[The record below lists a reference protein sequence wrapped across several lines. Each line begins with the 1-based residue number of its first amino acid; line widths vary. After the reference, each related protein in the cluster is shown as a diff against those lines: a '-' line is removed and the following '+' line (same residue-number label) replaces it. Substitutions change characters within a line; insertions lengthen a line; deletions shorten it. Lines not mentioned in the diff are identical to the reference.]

1 MKTVSGTAARAAL
14 LLAVSAVLLV
24 LFRRPDPSRA
34 PDACVSLLGA
44 RPVPDLAA
52 AFGPRPELSVRGDVL
67 RLRTL
72 KRPARPYTLQLG
84 LRTSAAVRKGDSLLA
99 RFQVRSAG
107 FSPRARTEF
116 VFERAGGDYA
126 KSVLFPVEA
135 GPLWRSVDV
144 AFTAGDDFAAGKA
157 QAHFNLGFDP
167 QTLELAAV
175 ELLGCGGPEALAGLP
190 ATPLSYEGRSRYA
203 PWRRRAERRIERLRK
218 TDIRLRVV
226 DAQGRAVPGARLRL
240 RQVRQAF
247 AFGSAVDDKFLLGK
261 SGADQ
266 RRYAEAVP
274 RLFNTAVLEN
284 ALKWRSWRGSRRAQ
298 ARKALELLRAQ
309 GLDTR
314 GHTLVWPG
322 WNHLPAELRLFEN
335 DPAALRRKVKEH
347 ILEEAAALRGL
358 VSEWDVLNEPR
369 ENDALA
375 MLGPK
380 KENDWL
386 RWARQ
391 ADPDARL
398 YINESHLLDHEAAS
412 ASLDAYEALA
422 RRLLA
427 AGAPLGG
434 LGLQAH
440 FDRRLTP
447 PVKVLSILDRLQ
459 TLGLPLQVTELDIDL
474 SDERL
479 QADYLRDFL
488 TAVFS
493 HPAAEGVLLWGF
505 WQGLEPQAVL
515 YRKDWSLTPAGEVWE
530 ELVLRRWRTDA
541 EGVSDSRGEFMVRG
555 FLGSYAAE
563 AFAGSARGRVEFQAA
578 PGGAGA
584 VIRLFPTSAAR
595 SSALA
600 SPDR

>member
-1 MKTVSGTAARAAL
+1 MVSGMAARAAL
-14 LLAVSAVLLV
+14 LLAVSAGLLV
-24 LFRRPDPSRA
+24 LFRRPDPPRA

-44 RPVPDLAA
+44 RPVPALAA

-72 KRPARPYTLQLG
+72 ARPARPYTLQLG
-84 LRTSAAVRKGDSLLA
+84 LRTSAPVRKGDALLA

-116 VFERAGGDYA
+116 VFERAGGDHA

-144 AFTAGDDFAAGKA
+144 AFAAGDDFAAGQAK
-157 QAHFNLGFDP
+157 AHFNLGFNP

-175 ELLGCGGPEALAGLP
+175 ELLGCGGPQALAGLP

-203 PWRRRAERRIERLRK
+203 PWRWRAERRIERLRK

-240 RQVRQAF
+240 SQRRQAF

-266 RRYAEAVP
+266 RRYAEAIP

-298 ARKALELLRAQ
+298 ARQALELLRAQ
-309 GLDTR
+309 GLDAR
-314 GHTLVWPG
+314 GHALVWPA
-322 WNHLPAELRLFEN
+322 WKHLPAELRRLEG
-335 DPAALRRKVKEH
+335 DPAALRLKIKEH
-347 ILEEAAALRGL
+347 ILEEASDLRDL

-369 ENDALA
+369 ESTDLAL
-375 MLGPK
+375 LGRN
-380 KENDWL
+380 KEADWL
-386 RWARQ
+386 RWTRQ
-391 ADPDARL
+391 ADPVARL
-398 YINESHLLDHEAAS
+398 YVNEYGLIDQEADA
-412 ASLDAYEALA
+412 ASLDDFAALA
-422 RRLLA
+422 RRLSA

-459 TLGLPLQVTELDIDL
+459 PLGLPLKVTELDIDL

-479 QADYLRDFL
+479 QADYLRDLL

-541 EGVSDSRGEFMVRG
+541 EGVSDSRGEFQVRG

-563 AFAGSARGRVEFQAA
+563 ASRGSARGRVEFQAA
-578 PGGAGA
+578 PGGVGA
-584 VIRLFPTSAAR
+584 VIRLSPTSAAR
-595 SSALA
+595 SSDPAL
-600 SPDR
+600 PGR

>member
-1 MKTVSGTAARAAL
+1 MKPVSRAAAGAAL
-14 LLAVSAVLLV
+14 LLAVSAGMLV
-24 LFRRPDPSRA
+24 LFRRPNPPRA

-44 RPVPDLAA
+44 TPVHDLAA
-52 AFGPRPELSVRGDVL
+52 AFGPRPELSVRGPVL

-84 LRTSAAVRKGDSLLA
+84 LRTSAAVRKGDALLA
-99 RFQVRSAG
+99 RFQARSAG
-107 FSPRARTEF
+107 FSLRARTEF
-116 VFERAGGDYA
+116 VFERSGGGYA
-126 KSVLFPVEA
+126 KSVVFPVEA

-144 AFTAGDDFAAGKA
+144 AFTAGDDFAAGQA

-167 QTLELAAV
+167 QAIELAAV
-175 ELLGCGGPEALAGLP
+175 EVLDCGGPAALAGLP

-203 PWRRRAERRIERLRK
+203 PWRWLAERRIERLRK
-218 TDIRLRVV
+218 TDITLRVV
-226 DAQGRAVPGARLRL
+226 DAQDRPVPGARLRL

-247 AFGSAVDDKFLLGK
+247 AFGSAVDDKLLLDGGPD
-261 SGADQ
+261 S
-266 RRYAEAVP
+266 RRYGDAIT
-274 RLFNTAVLEN
+274 RSFNKAALEN
-284 ALKWRSWRGSRRAQ
+284 ALKWPYWRGGRRAR
-298 ARKALELLRAQ
+298 ARQALERLRAQ

-314 GHTLVWPG
+314 GHALVWPG
-322 WNHLPAELRLFEN
+322 WKHLPAELRGLDGE
-335 DPAALRRKVKEH
+335 PAALRLKVKEH

-375 MLGPK
+375 VLGPK
-380 KENDWL
+380 KEGDWL

-391 ADPDARL
+391 ADPGARL
-398 YINESHLLDHEAAS
+398 YINEYGLLDQEAAS

-447 PVKVLSILDRLQ
+447 PAKVLSILDRLQ

-479 QADYLRDFL
+479 QADYLKDFL

-505 WQGLEPQAVL
+505 WQGLEPRAVL

-530 ELVLRRWRTDA
+530 ELVLHRWRTDA
-541 EGVSDSRGEFMVRG
+541 EGVSDARGEFKVRG
-555 FLGSYAAE
+555 FLGSYEVE
-563 AFAGSARGRVEFQAA
+563 ASAGPQRGRARFEAA
-578 PGGAGA
+578 QGGTGA
-584 VIRLFPTSAAR
+584 VVRLASTSAAR
-595 SSALA
+595 PSAPSS
-600 SPDR
+600 PGR